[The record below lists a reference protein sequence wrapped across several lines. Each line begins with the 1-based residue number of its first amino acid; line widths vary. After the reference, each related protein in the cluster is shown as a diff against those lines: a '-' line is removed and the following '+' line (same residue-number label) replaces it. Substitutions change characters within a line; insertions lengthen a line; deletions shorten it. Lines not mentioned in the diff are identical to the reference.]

1 MRSIYAT
8 CDNMSRAQLL
18 NKILFLR
25 KNIFVFWVIGEDPSK
40 PFSISFSSSL
50 SSTLSL
56 SLSLPSSVAPFFL
69 PTFRSLVSMCPLQ
82 SSLPN
87 TQHQAHFTCINTTDV
102 YRIHISL
109 SPNFVWVCH
118 KPSKYA
124 VWQRHSGNHCH
135 VSSCIIFFALLDLN
149 RTRY

>member
-1 MRSIYAT
+1 MRQYVTCSIVKQDIISPEKYICVLSYWWRSLKAF
-8 CDNMSRAQLL
+8 LH
-18 NKILFLR
+18 LFFPL
-25 KNIFVFWVIGEDPSK
+25 
-40 PFSISFSSSL
+40 SL
-50 SSTLSL
+50 SSTLSLSL

-69 PTFRSLVSMCPLQ
+69 PTFQSLVSMCPLQ

-109 SPNFVWVCH
+109 SPNFVWICH